1 MLNDQA
7 CLHICW
13 VSQQDSS
20 STGRTDLGPCIYNK
34 STLASHF
41 QLSLA
46 RGQEGH
52 EAEVRRLKLESQQAQ
67 SRVRALQATSR
78 GLTGQLSERERQV
91 QLVQRATADV
101 RARASALA
109 MESTF
114 ERQLSAL
121 ESTTP
126 GISRVTRW
134 LADNPGLFR
143 APVHGPV
150 GALIEVAD
158 RDRAA
163 ALEKHLPSA
172 WGGRTQL
179 LGVLGAGCCS
189 HASSIPSLFLTGRLQ
204 NVFVVSTR
212 EDQDLLQQE
221 LQRRFGCDA
230 YLGRAVRGK
239 A

>member
-1 MLNDQA
+1 M
-7 CLHICW
+7 
-13 VSQQDSS
+13 
-20 STGRTDLGPCIYNK
+20 
-34 STLASHF
+34 
-41 QLSLA
+41 
-46 RGQEGH
+46 
-52 EAEVRRLKLESQQAQ
+52 RRLKLESQQAQ
-67 SRVRALQATSR
+67 SRLQALQATSR
-78 GLTGQLSERERQV
+78 DLTGQLSERERQV

-101 RARASALA
+101 RARTSALA

-143 APVHGPV
+143 APVHGPI
-150 GALIEVAD
+150 GALIEVTD

-163 ALEKHLPSA
+163 AVEKHLPSA

-179 LGVLGAGCCS
+179 LGVPCAGCCGRAVS
-189 HASSIPSLFLTGRLQ
+189 TVFLFLTGRLK
-204 NVFVVSTR
+204 NFFVVGTR

-230 YLGRAVRGK
+230 
-239 A
+239 